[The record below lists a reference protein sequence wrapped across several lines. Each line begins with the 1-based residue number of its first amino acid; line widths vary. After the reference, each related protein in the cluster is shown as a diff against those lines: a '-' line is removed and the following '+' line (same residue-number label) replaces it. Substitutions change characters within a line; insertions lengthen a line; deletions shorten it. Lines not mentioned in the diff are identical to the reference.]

1 MANAQFRMLDLSI
14 ETKRNL
20 PLVTEAGRASEGAL
34 RERVAAARPDERV
47 RARFRRFGA
56 CALSLKAPKGLYT
69 HRIVEILQTFS
80 TEKRRFAALL
90 QSPLT
95 DSNRGPLLTMERLR
109 QLVATDGNGFRVT
122 EPFWESSHLPPIA
135 TGCARWAP

>member
-95 DSNRGPLLTMERLR
+95 DSNRGPLLTMGPPR
-109 QLVATDGNGFRVT
+109 QAVATHCNRFRLFRPLSRPSDLRPVA
-122 EPFWESSHLPPIA
+122 S
-135 TGCARWAP
+135 GCDRPAP